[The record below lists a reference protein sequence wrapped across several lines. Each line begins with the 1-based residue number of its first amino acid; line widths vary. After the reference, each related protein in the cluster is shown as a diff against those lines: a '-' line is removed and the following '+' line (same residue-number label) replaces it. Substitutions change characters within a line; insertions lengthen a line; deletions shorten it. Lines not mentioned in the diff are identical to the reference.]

1 MKNKILDIV
10 SRYIKQGEEGLKE
23 AVIKEAVIEYPKGE
37 NQEFWEGFTN
47 CAKSIYRELKKL

>member
-10 SRYIKQGEEGLKE
+10 SRYIKQGEEGL
-23 AVIKEAVIEYPKGE
+23 KEAVIEYPKGE